1 MASTSKNAAGLMNGE
16 QVERHLRY
24 RITGLLHVGRLR
36 PGDLLPS
43 IRSLAREIGADHRVV
58 AGAYRALEAEGLAE
72 IRPGSG
78 VYLAGGAPAGCAQ
91 TATARWLS
99 GVLLEGWSRGVPRG
113 DLAALV
119 ERCAA
124 SRVRC
129 ACIESNEDHMAA
141 VVAELEGDFSLDVQ
155 PVLVSPSADAA
166 SIPAPALAGADL
178 VVTTVFHEAAGRC
191 AAARVER
198 PCEVLSLNPEFASAV
213 NHRLAGRQTTAVFVD
228 PRFGA
233 RARAYLDVTPHRG
246 NVRLVLVDEL
256 GASPETT
263 VDLESEDVLLT
274 LAARRRLGLP
284 EYHLVP
290 SPPAFISP
298 ESARALCEQIVAIG
312 LQAAG

>member
-1 MASTSKNAAGLMNGE
+1 MNGE
-16 QVERHLRY
+16 QVERHIRY
-24 RITGLLHVGRLR
+24 MITGLLHVGRLR

-58 AGAYRALEAEGLAE
+58 AGAYRALQAQGVVE

-91 TATARWLS
+91 TETARWLS
-99 GVLLEGWSRGVPRG
+99 GVLMEGWSRRVPRG
-113 DLAALV
+113 ELAALV

-129 ACIESNEDHMAA
+129 ACIESNDDHMAA
-141 VVAELEGDFSLDVQ
+141 VAAELEGDFSLEVQ
-155 PVLVSPSADAA
+155 PVLVSPFTDAA
-166 SIPAPALAGADL
+166 SIPVPALAAADL
-178 VVTTVFHEAAGRC
+178 VVTTIFHEAAGRA
-191 AAARVER
+191 AAARADR
-198 PCEVLSLNPEFASAV
+198 PCVVLSLNPEFASAV
-213 NHRLAGRQTTAVFVD
+213 NCRLAGRQATAVFVD

-246 NVRLVLVDEL
+246 HVRLVLVDEL
-256 GASPETT
+256 GTSPETT

-284 EYHLVP
+284 EYHLIP

-312 LQAAG
+312 LQAAS

>member
-1 MASTSKNAAGLMNGE
+1 MNGE
-16 QVERHLRY
+16 LVERHLRY
-24 RITGLLHVGRLR
+24 MITGLLHVGRLR

-43 IRSLAREIGADHRVV
+43 IRTLAREIGADHRVV
-58 AGAYRALEAEGLAE
+58 ASAYRTLEAEGVVE

-78 VYLAGGAPAGCAQ
+78 VYLAGGAPAGCVQ
-91 TATARWLS
+91 TETARWLS
-99 GVLLEGWSRGVPRG
+99 GVLLEGWSRRVPRG
-113 DLAALV
+113 ELAALV

-141 VVAELEGDFSLDVQ
+141 VAAVAAELERDFALEVQ

-166 SIPAPALAGADL
+166 SIPAPALAAADL
-178 VVTTVFHEAAGRC
+178 VVTTVFHEAAGRA
-191 AAARVER
+191 AAARANR
-198 PCEVLSLNPEFASAV
+198 PCVVLGLNPQFADEV
-213 NHRLAGRQTTAVFVD
+213 NRRLVGRETTAVIVD

-246 NVRLVLVDEL
+246 HVRLVLVDEL
-256 GASPETT
+256 GASPETA
-263 VDLESEDVLLT
+263 VDLESQDVLLT

-284 EYHLVP
+284 EYHLIP

-298 ESARALCEQIVAIG
+298 ESARALCEQIVVIG
-312 LQAAG
+312 LQAELDTESGRKT